1 MSIICVEIG
10 IGCYIPCTLRDIFM
24 LDIVPVTLM
33 IYGNENMGI
42 FSENRHISYP
52 KLNHGI
58 WGFVLSPYFTKIKP
72 NN

>member
-1 MSIICVEIG
+1 
-10 IGCYIPCTLRDIFM
+10 M

-58 WGFVLSPYFTKIKP
+58 WGFVLSPYFTKMKQ